1 MRMLP
6 PIAVLVPM
14 YVLFSKFGLTT
25 TRSSVVLAYTTFSL
39 PLVVWIMR
47 GFFEDLPRELEE
59 SAWVDG
65 ASRYRGVPAT
75 SCCR

>member
-1 MRMLP
+1 M
-6 PIAVLVPM
+6 
-14 YVLFSKFGLTT
+14 
-25 TRSSVVLAYTTFSL
+25 LAYTTFSL

-65 ASRYRGVPAT
+65 ATPLCAHSAT
-75 SCCR
+75 WCCR